1 MMWLSVLLPIALMAA
16 AVSPAL
22 AFYPPRY
29 HIIANNYCGQ
39 SLSQFSCNGE
49 EQTRSDF
56 ISTASVS
63 IVSALVIAATPIEPA
78 YARGRATLE
87 YAYDRFTPRIIDGGK
102 FYKSQLSAA
111 ISKSDWKFIESS
123 TTEPPKKSKEDRAL
137 ADGGSAKRAALA
149 GGFSDSRVLAA
160 MDLFASDF
168 SDNSI
173 SPKTKAMKAE
183 VEKLREVVQELN
195 RAARIAL
202 GEEKGGSGGLFGIG
216 GKTPSQ
222 AELAKEVKDLYLKG
236 GNAFNQYIFVANDG
250 LPVQFGKLPYL

>member
-1 MMWLSVLLPIALMAA
+1 MLSVLLPIALLAAA

-22 AFYPPRY
+22 AFCPPRH

-39 SLSQFSCNGE
+39 LLPQLNGE

-56 ISTASVS
+56 ISTVS
-63 IVSALVIAATPIEPA
+63 IVSALVIATTPIEPV

-102 FYKSQLSAA
+102 FYKSQLSSA
-111 ISKSDWKFIESS
+111 IAKSDWKFIKSS

-137 ADGGSAKRAALA
+137 ADGGTAKRAALA

-195 RAARIAL
+195 KAARIAL
-202 GEEKGGSGGLFGIG
+202 GEEKSGGGGLFGIG

-222 AELAKEVKDLYLKG
+222 SELAKEVQELYLKG
-236 GNAFNQYIFVANDG
+236 GNAYNQYIFVANDG

>member
-1 MMWLSVLLPIALMAA
+1 
-16 AVSPAL
+16 
-22 AFYPPRY
+22 
-29 HIIANNYCGQ
+29 
-39 SLSQFSCNGE
+39 
-49 EQTRSDF
+49 
-56 ISTASVS
+56 
-63 IVSALVIAATPIEPA
+63 
-78 YARGRATLE
+78 
-87 YAYDRFTPRIIDGGK
+87 
-102 FYKSQLSAA
+102 
-111 ISKSDWKFIESS
+111 
-123 TTEPPKKSKEDRAL
+123 
-137 ADGGSAKRAALA
+137 
-149 GGFSDSRVLAA
+149 

-202 GEEKGGSGGLFGIG
+202 GEEKGGGGGDGLFGIG